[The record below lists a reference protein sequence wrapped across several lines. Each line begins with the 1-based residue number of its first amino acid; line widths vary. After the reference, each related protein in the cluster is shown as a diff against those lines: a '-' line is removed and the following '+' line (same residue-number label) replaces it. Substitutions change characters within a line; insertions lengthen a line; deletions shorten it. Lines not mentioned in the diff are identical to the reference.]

1 MHLILILAFV
11 LPSAAIQPPQA
22 APDAASAFAK
32 IGAERNPETKK
43 KLALSFEKNFPTS
56 KHLAEVYI
64 DLSRTLAMQGDY
76 TAARQYGEKA
86 VSTVTKMKSQPAP
99 PENTDAT
106 WRQWLNTLDD
116 SAKKNL
122 AWVNQMAA
130 WQQQQ
135 VRSTVLGRK

>member
-1 MHLILILAFV
+1 
-11 LPSAAIQPPQA
+11 
-22 APDAASAFAK
+22 
-32 IGAERNPETKK
+32 
-43 KLALSFEKNFPTS
+43 
-56 KHLAEVYI
+56 
-64 DLSRTLAMQGDY
+64 MQGDY

-106 WRQWLNTLDD
+106 WHQWLNTLDD